1 MFKKLLSARYFLL
14 AIILIIAAFFRLHN
28 LENTPPGLYP
38 DEAMNGNN
46 ALEALA
52 TAPPAGGFKIFYPEN
67 NGREGLFIN
76 IQALFVNFLGNEP
89 WVLRLPSAL
98 FGILTVLGVYF
109 LARELFRENPQGEK
123 IALLSAFFLAT
134 SFWHINF
141 SRIGFRAITAPF
153 FLTWG
158 IYFLLSAFRQI
169 KERRGANIYI
179 LSSIFS
185 GVFYGLGF
193 HSYIAYR
200 ATPALILAVA
210 AIHWIKNR
218 TARKEIVAV
227 LAAFSLFAVLAALP
241 LFVYFFEHPKD
252 FFGRTGQV
260 SVFASPTPI
269 KDLALNAVKTAAMF
283 NFVGDFNWRHNY
295 AGRPALFWPV
305 GAMFLIGVFLAVKA
319 VIHEIKIRIGRRSF
333 NFERYPLK
341 FFESKT
347 NVSSASFTALVWLG
361 VAALPVVVSNEGI
374 PHALR
379 AILMAPPAFILAGM
393 AVGWLCQ
400 KEAENVP
407 TTFSPTATKTIALG
421 AWLIAFLLVAEVYV
435 SYFLLWGNNPN
446 TAGAFAKNYVEIG
459 RELNAVPR
467 ERPKYVIVEAGG
479 GDVRGIPMPAQTV
492 MFITDTFTP
501 EKQRE
506 KNLFYVL
513 TTDKNKIP
521 AGAYTAI
528 IK

>member
-1 MFKKLLSARYFLL
+1 MSRILNSKFGILIF
-14 AIILIIAAFFRLHN
+14 ILIIAAFFRLHN
-28 LENTPPGLYP
+28 LENLPPGLYP

-52 TAPPAGGFKIFYPEN
+52 TGEFKTFYPEN

-89 WVLRLPSAL
+89 WVLRFPGAL
-98 FGILTVLGVYF
+98 FGILTVLGIYF
-109 LARELFRENPQGEK
+109 LTRELFRENPKGEI
-123 IALLSAFFLAT
+123 IALLAAFFLAT

-141 SRIGFRAITAPF
+141 SRVGFRAITAPF
-153 FLTWG
+153 WLTWG
-158 IYFLLSAFRQI
+158 LYFLLVSFRRA
-169 KERRGANIYI
+169 KEGRWP
-179 LSSIFS
+179 
-185 GVFYGLGF
+185 VFCAATAGIVYGLGF

-200 ATPALILAVA
+200 ATPALIIAVA

-218 TARKEIVAV
+218 PARREIA
-227 LAAFSLFAVLAALP
+227 AAFAVFSAFAVLAALP
-241 LFVYFFEHPKD
+241 LLVYFLDHPGD
-252 FFGRTGQV
+252 FFGRTTQV
-260 SVFASPTPI
+260 SVFASPTPL
-269 KDLALNAVKTAAMF
+269 KDLTWNAVKTAAMF

-319 VIHEIKIRIGRRSF
+319 VIHEIKTMFGRNGF
-333 NFERYPLK
+333 NFEHYPLK

-361 VAALPVVVSNEGI
+361 AAALPVIVSNEGL

-379 AILMAPPAFILAGM
+379 AILMAPPAFILAAM
-393 AVGWLCQ
+393 AAGWLYQ
-400 KEAENVP
+400 KEVENVP
-407 TTFSPTATKTIALG
+407 KMFSPAAQKAIITG
-421 AWLIAFLLVAEVYV
+421 AWLIAFLLAAEVYTA
-435 SYFLLWGNNPN
+435 YFLSWGSNPN

-459 RELNAVPR
+459 KELNALPK

-479 GDVRGIPMPAQTV
+479 VEVRGVPMPAQTV
-492 MFITDTFTP
+492 IFITDTFTP
-501 EKQRE
+501 EKQKE
-506 KNLFYVL
+506 KNVFYVL
-513 TTDKNKIP
+513 PKDKNKIP
-521 AGAYTAI
+521 AGAFVAV

>member
-1 MFKKLLSARYFLL
+1 MRDKKKLLLVL
-14 AIILIIAAFFRLHN
+14 IVIIAAFLRLHN
-28 LENTPPGLYP
+28 LENLPPGLYP

-46 ALEALA
+46 ALEALT
-52 TAPPAGGFKIFYPEN
+52 TASPAGGFKVFYPEN

-76 IQALFVNFLGNEP
+76 IQALFVNFFGNEP
-89 WVLRLPSAL
+89 WVLRLPGAL
-98 FGILTVLGVYF
+98 FGILTVLGIYF
-109 LARELFRENPQGEK
+109 LTRELFRENSQGEI

-153 FLTWG
+153 WLVWG
-158 IYFLLSAFRQI
+158 LYFLLAAFRRA
-169 KERRGANIYI
+169 KEGRWPVFGAAFAGI
-179 LSSIFS
+179 
-185 GVFYGLGF
+185 FYGLGF

-218 TARKEIVAV
+218 TARRETAAV
-227 LAAFSLFAVLAALP
+227 FAVFSLFAVLAALP
-241 LFVYFFEHPKD
+241 LLVYFFEHPAD

-260 SVFASPTPI
+260 SVFASPTPL

-319 VIHEIKIRIGRRSF
+319 VIHEIKTTFGWGGS
-333 NFERYPLK
+333 NFARYPLK

-347 NVSSASFTALVWLG
+347 NVSSASLTALAWLG
-361 VAALPVVVSNEGI
+361 TAALPVIVSNEGL

-393 AVGWLCQ
+393 ATGWLYQ
-400 KEAENVP
+400 REAENVP
-407 TTFSPTATKTIALG
+407 RVFSPATQKAIVAG
-421 AWLIAFLLVAEVYV
+421 AWLIAFLLVVEVYV
-435 SYFLLWGNNPN
+435 AYFWSWGKNPN

-459 RELNAVPR
+459 RELNALPK
-467 ERPKYVIVEAGG
+467 ERPKYVVVAAGG
-479 GDVRGIPMPAQTV
+479 VEVRGVPMPSQTV
-492 MFITDTFTP
+492 MFVTDTFTP
-501 EKQRE
+501 EKQKE
-506 KNLFYVL
+506 KNIFYVFPQ
-513 TTDKNKIP
+513 DKDKIP
-521 AGAYTAI
+521 PGAFVATI
-528 IK
+528 E